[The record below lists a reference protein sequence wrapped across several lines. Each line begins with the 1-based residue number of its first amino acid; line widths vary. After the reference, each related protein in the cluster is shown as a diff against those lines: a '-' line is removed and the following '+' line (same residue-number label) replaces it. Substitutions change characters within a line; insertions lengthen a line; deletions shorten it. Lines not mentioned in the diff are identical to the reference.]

1 MQRLSRI
8 EAENGR
14 RTQEARS
21 ATTRRNLAKAAF
33 ELIRREGF
41 ANFRVAAVAK
51 EAGVSQGGQLHHF
64 PTKDLMAMAA
74 IEHAISVARARTDRN
89 LAAYDGSTDVVSAI
103 ARDSAEYYY
112 SASFDVAMD
121 VSKAASGNPDLRRQI
136 ARAHR
141 TYRDHAELSWLEIL
155 MHEGWGRQDGEDL
168 IAMTASLVRGFA
180 IRAMIRPDDNEL
192 ERLLKR
198 WREMVALYFK
208 GPG

>member
-1 MQRLSRI
+1 MPSA

-14 RTQEARS
+14 RTQEERS
-21 ATTRRNLAKAAF
+21 AATRRTLAKAAF

-41 ANFRVAAVAK
+41 ASFRVAAVAK

-64 PTKDLMAMAA
+64 PTKDLMTMAA

-89 LAAYDGSTDVVSAI
+89 LAAYDGDADVVSAI
-103 ARDSAEYYY
+103 AEDSAEYYY

-121 VSKAASGNPDLRRQI
+121 VSKSASGNSDLRRQI

-141 TYRDHAELSWLEIL
+141 AYREHAEQSWLEIL
-155 MHEGWGRQDGEDL
+155 VDKGWNRQDGEDL

-180 IRAMIRPDDNEL
+180 IRAMIRPDDNGL
-192 ERLLKR
+192 ERLVER

-208 GPG
+208 GSG